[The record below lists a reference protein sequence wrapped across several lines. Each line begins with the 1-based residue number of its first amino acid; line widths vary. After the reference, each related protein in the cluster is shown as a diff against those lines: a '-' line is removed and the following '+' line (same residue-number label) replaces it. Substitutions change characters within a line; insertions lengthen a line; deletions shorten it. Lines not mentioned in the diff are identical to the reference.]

1 MERNVAKIR
10 KTRAALAVALPAVGY
25 EPFPSQSNFVLARR
39 VRGSSARTD
48 YESLKRRKILVR
60 YFDTPRLKDSLRITV
75 GTDEE
80 VSTLL
85 DAMKELR

>member
-1 MERNVAKIR
+1 
-10 KTRAALAVALPAVGY
+10 
-25 EPFPSQSNFVLARR
+25 VLARR
-39 VRGSSARTD
+39 NRGSSARSD
-48 YESLKRRKILVR
+48 YEALKRRKILVR

-85 DAMKELR
+85 EAMKELR